1 MHAQDTHSQNMTRI
15 AKNIEAGRD
24 PIMGIG
30 SMPALMAL
38 FAHDMPA
45 DTTPVVKSALEARLA
60 KYQAQGKSD
69 KAMCVKL
76 TEKALAHFTPAPT
89 PAALRK
95 HRHARP
101 KRTCKRSLTKRLR
114 SSRSSPR
121 NTQRISQLPL
131 RPSGRGGLFFVTN
144 HQAIGGN
151 HGTQQH
157 QHHSP

>member
-89 PAALRK
+89 PAAPAKAPSRK
-95 HRHARP
+95 
-101 KRTCKRSLTKRLR
+101 TKADL
-114 SSRSSPR
+114 
-121 NTQRISQLPL
+121 
-131 RPSGRGGLFFVTN
+131 
-144 HQAIGGN
+144 QAELAQALAFIAKL
-151 HGTQQH
+151 
-157 QHHSP
+157 SA